1 VTRLAKSGA
10 AKIIWKLFQPQPKDE
25 QLHTHTKMKRK
36 LDANDV
42 PVPAEEIEAQKEDN
56 TFASLGL
63 ETRLLQG
70 ITKQNFRTPT
80 PVQSKAI
87 PLALEGR
94 DILARAKT
102 GSGKTAAY
110 LLPILHSILKQ
121 KQVGFFSSLL
131 SFSNNPRPILPRAH
145 LPSFSSPPA
154 NSPSKSTK
162 LSNPSPSF
170 AQRTYGQSTS
180 RRKFPMRCYG
190 LCSQTPP
197 IL

>member
-1 VTRLAKSGA
+1 
-10 AKIIWKLFQPQPKDE
+10 
-25 QLHTHTKMKRK
+25 MKRK
-36 LDANDV
+36 LDTNDV
-42 PVPAEEIEAQKEDN
+42 PVPAEEVARQKDDN

-70 ITKQNFRTPT
+70 IMKQNFRTPT

-121 KQVGFFSSLL
+121 KRVRYLVLL
-131 SFSNNPRPILPRAH
+131 
-145 LPSFSSPPA
+145 
-154 NSPSKSTK
+154 KK
-162 LSNPSPSF
+162 L
-170 AQRTYGQSTS
+170 
-180 RRKFPMRCYG
+180 
-190 LCSQTPP
+190 L
-197 IL
+197 

>member
-1 VTRLAKSGA
+1 
-10 AKIIWKLFQPQPKDE
+10 
-25 QLHTHTKMKRK
+25 MKRK

-42 PVPAEEIEAQKEDN
+42 PVPAEELEGQKEEN
-56 TFASLGL
+56 SFASLGL

-121 KQVGFFSSLL
+121 KLVSLVGFLRWPPLTIPDQFYPTHICAHSRP
-131 SFSNNPRPILPRAH
+131 NPRTRRASLQSSRIVFDFLCEGCKGSQSHTKGFRCRFAVPPRR
-145 LPSFSSPPA
+145 FSRYCHSDTC
-154 NSPSKSTK
+154 SSIS
-162 LSNPSPSF
+162 
-170 AQRTYGQSTS
+170 QSE
-180 RRKFPMRCYG
+180 
-190 LCSQTPP
+190 
-197 IL
+197 

>member
-1 VTRLAKSGA
+1 
-10 AKIIWKLFQPQPKDE
+10 
-25 QLHTHTKMKRK
+25 MKRK

-42 PVPAEEIEAQKEDN
+42 PVPAEEVEAQREEN

-94 DILARAKT
+94 DILARAET

-121 KQVGFFSSLL
+121 KQVGLSSSIRSAFLTITDQ
-131 SFSNNPRPILPRAH
+131 FYPVHICPHPRPDPRARRAS
-145 LPSFSSPPA
+145 L
-154 NSPSKSTK
+154 
-162 LSNPSPSF
+162 
-170 AQRTYGQSTS
+170 QS
-180 RRKFPMRCYG
+180 R
-190 LCSQTPP
+190 
-197 IL
+197 